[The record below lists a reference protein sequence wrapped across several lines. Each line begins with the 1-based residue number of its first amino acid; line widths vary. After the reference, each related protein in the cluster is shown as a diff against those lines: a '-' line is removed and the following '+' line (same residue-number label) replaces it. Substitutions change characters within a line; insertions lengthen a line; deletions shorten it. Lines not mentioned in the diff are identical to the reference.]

1 MLYVNSEFYIKW
13 YEICLFEEYSV
24 GLILCCIFL
33 EVEFIY
39 FFYIFSYMI
48 IKKKKRIILGC
59 NFEMMGFKVLYFI
72 NKFKFIDKILC
83 LRIVDKKVIF

>member
-1 MLYVNSEFYIKW
+1 
-13 YEICLFEEYSV
+13 
-24 GLILCCIFL
+24 
-33 EVEFIY
+33 
-39 FFYIFSYMI
+39 MI